1 MINLDNY
8 SYPKGLALL
17 KSWQSGSEIAREEM
31 REVFDAAILGQFDS
45 NFSVL
50 APPNEVHSTASVHM
64 LALAILY
71 DLYGINSSEYYK
83 TDPYRY
89 VRSNLTVS
97 RLLGAKKLYMTW
109 ALYAFSCEVRL
120 CHRLER

>member
-64 LALAILY
+64 LALAILH

-83 TDPYRY
+83 TDP
-89 VRSNLTVS
+89 
-97 RLLGAKKLYMTW
+97 
-109 ALYAFSCEVRL
+109 
-120 CHRLER
+120 